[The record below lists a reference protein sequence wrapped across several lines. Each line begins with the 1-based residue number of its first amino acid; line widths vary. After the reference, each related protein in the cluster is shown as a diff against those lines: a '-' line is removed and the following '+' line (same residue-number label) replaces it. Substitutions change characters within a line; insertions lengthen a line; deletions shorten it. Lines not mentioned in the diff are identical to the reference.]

1 VLAGFDLF
9 EVDHGGRLSAMGVVR
24 PLVIVEGD
32 PSAKRNVPRRSA
44 ETTAGLLAFEA
55 VARHL
60 SFRRAATE
68 LNITQGAVSQ
78 RIKTLETVLCQ
89 PLFHRNGNV
98 VALTSE
104 GLEFLPNARAIL
116 RDIFNATDR
125 LVHKD
130 STSVL
135 TIGCISTF
143 AIKCLIPAIG
153 DFTDE
158 NPEIEVRIRTP
169 VPFEKSN
176 FFDYDLTIQYGF
188 ADRWPSMVVTG
199 LGEEELFPVCS
210 PDYLRRAE
218 LGSDVKALSQ
228 ITIIRTAT
236 IYPAAINTELLTMI
250 TDKNTAEAFNALYDQ
265 YGISPD
271 RIASVVEFAVSL
283 PEDTTVNEFTVG
295 PANQPWSHNARI
307 SRASAGWRK
316 TIAAE
321 ARLRARF
328 SAVF

>member
-1 VLAGFDLF
+1 MKQL
-9 EVDHGGRLSAMGVVR
+9 
-24 PLVIVEGD
+24 
-32 PSAKRNVPRRSA
+32 PS
-44 ETTAGLLAFEA
+44 TAGLLAFEA

-188 ADRWPSMVVTG
+188 ADRWPSMIVTG

-210 PDYLRRAE
+210 PDYLRRTD
-218 LGSDVKALSQ
+218 LGSDVKALAQ
-228 ITIIRTAT
+228 TTIIRTSSPLLYQDEWPLWLDSAGQPRLT
-236 IYPAAINTELLTMI
+236 FQRELNCDFLYPTYEAAIRGLGVAMGR
-250 TDKNTAEAFNALYDQ
+250 TA
-265 YGISPD
+265 
-271 RIASVVEFAVSL
+271 VVEN
-283 PEDTTVNEFTVG
+283 D
-295 PANQPWSHNARI
+295 
-307 SRASAGWRK
+307 
-316 TIAAE
+316 IAAGLLVE
-321 ARLRARF
+321 PFSIRIESALGYHLVVSPERAQTEKVRRFCDWARVHLHTGQPR
-328 SAVF
+328 